1 MKPVLSLL
9 AAAIVLVLPAL
20 AVADDQPLPTTTVTA
35 SRSSETVDASLA
47 TVSVLTRAD
56 IERSQAFSLVDLL
69 RVQAGIDLARTGGPG
84 GATSLF
90 LRGTNSN
97 HVLVLVDGVRVSSFN
112 TGALDWSNLPVSQVE
127 RIEIVRGPRA
137 AYWGSDAIG
146 GVVQIFTRRLDGPVV
161 AAQAGSHS
169 TRRAQAGWGVDGDG
183 YRFSAFYAD
192 ERTDGFSSQNED
204 GFGYWPDDDGHQQRS
219 LSLSAGTDFGR
230 HSLDAR
236 FFRAEGDVDFDN
248 GEAEESFGPAVSETV
263 TQSVA
268 VTLAGALSER
278 WSHQL
283 TISNGRDDLDTPI
296 SASSFWTRRT
306 ALDWQNALTLAP
318 GQSLLFGVNWLDE
331 EGHANSGF
339 GDPYGGERDNTAAYL
354 GWRAAFGALDAELVG
369 RYDDNSDF
377 GGEFTGSAALGFR
390 VNEAVRLSASVGEG
404 FRAPNLN
411 ELYSPGFGGWY
422 MGNPDLDPERSR
434 SAELGADFGLG
445 DTGDLRLR
453 AFRTRVRDM
462 ISFTGGGTAQA
473 ENIARARIDGFEAEY
488 GVDLDGWLINASA
501 TWQDPKNEDTDSLLL
516 RRAKRK
522 GAFSI
527 DRAFGERWRAG
538 VETVLIGAREDAGFP
553 DNHVLAGYG
562 LVNLRAAWSVTPDWT
577 LEARVDNAADKDYT
591 QVYGYNTAGRTAYVG
606 FRWQPRR

>member
-9 AAAIVLVLPAL
+9 ACAVAL
-20 AVADDQPLPTTTVTA
+20 ALSPAAQADAERLDVTTVTA

-47 TVSVLTRAD
+47 TVSILTRDD
-56 IERSQAFSLVDLL
+56 IERSQAFSLIDLL
-69 RVQAGIDLARTGGPG
+69 RVQAGIDLARSGGPG

-112 TGALDWSNLPVSQVE
+112 TGALDWSNLPVSQVD

-146 GVVQIFTRRLDGPVV
+146 GVVQIFTRRLDGPVI
-161 AAQAGSHS
+161 AAQGGSQS
-169 TRRAQAGWGVDGDG
+169 TRRAQAGWGVDGKG
-183 YRFSAFYAD
+183 YRFSAFVAD

-204 GFGYWPDDDGHQQRS
+204 GFGYWPDDDGHKQRS
-219 LSLSAGTDFGR
+219 LSLSAGTDFGQ
-230 HSLDAR
+230 HSLDVR
-236 FFRAEGDVDFDN
+236 FLRAEGDVEFDN
-248 GEAEESFGPAVSETV
+248 GEAEASFGPAVSETV

-268 VTLAGALSER
+268 VTLAGSLSER
-278 WSHQL
+278 WTHQL
-283 TISNGRDDLDTPI
+283 TVSNGRDDLDTPI
-296 SASSFWTRRT
+296 SSSSFWTRRT
-306 ALDWQNALTLAP
+306 AVDWQNALALTD
-318 GQSLLFGVNWLDE
+318 GQSLLFGVNRLDE
-331 EGHANSGF
+331 EGYANSGF
-339 GDPYGGERDNTAAYL
+339 GDPYGGERDNTAGYL

-390 VNEAVRLSASVGEG
+390 VNDAVRLSASVGEG

-434 SAELGADFGLG
+434 SAELGADFGFG
-445 DTGDLRLR
+445 DAGNLRLR
-453 AFRTRVRDM
+453 AFRTKVRDM
-462 ISFTGGGTAQA
+462 ISFTGGDTAQA

-527 DRAFGERWRAG
+527 DRQFGEQWQAG

-553 DNHVLAGYG
+553 SNHVLAGYG

-577 LEARVDNAADKDYT
+577 LEARVDNAADKDHT

-606 FRWQPRR
+606 VRWQPRR